1 MVTIT
6 EALEQLALGSFLVM
20 PDKKKEKSLNFLPEL
35 NRGLLLEGFQL
46 EIHAD

>member
-20 PDKKKEKSLNFLPEL
+20 LDKKKSLNFLLEL

>member
-20 PDKKKEKSLNFLPEL
+20 PDKKKRKEKSLNFHPGIE
-35 NRGLLLEGFQL
+35 
-46 EIHAD
+46 